1 VRNKL
6 PMLENLELQKYHR
19 SLITS
24 CSTTSCSTPLSNTGH
39 GLRKKR
45 EKVEFL
51 GNGSQFAGWGC
62 TSYIHLTHSLKAPG
76 FKPSVYQL
84 ISCFQILLSNS
95 QLVPLQR
102 GARLLA
108 SLAPPWYGWIP
119 LYFHVIL
126 QCSGQNAFNWMT
138 VGIMVHVNNLTPVSD
153 NPSRT

>member
-51 GNGSQFAGWGC
+51 GNGSQFAGRWYSRAVGL
-62 TSYIHLTHSLKAPG
+62 YKLHP
-76 FKPSVYQL
+76 FDPQL
-84 ISCFQILLSNS
+84 ESAWFQAFCLSIDFMLSNFAFKFPTCTATAGRS
-95 QLVPLQR
+95 SSGLARTALVRLDTTLFSRDFAVQRSKCIQLDDSRYHGPCKQ
-102 GARLLA
+102 
-108 SLAPPWYGWIP
+108 
-119 LYFHVIL
+119 
-126 QCSGQNAFNWMT
+126 
-138 VGIMVHVNNLTPVSD
+138 SD
-153 NPSRT
+153 TRE